1 MASRRDAEDHPVET
15 LLTLLTW
22 LAALGAAMIAGVFF
36 AFSTFVMAALGRR
49 PTAEG
54 IAAMQEINVVVVRSG
69 FIAVFFATAAAS
81 LALAIVAVLKWNDP
95 RALPWLAGA
104 VLYGLGTFVLT
115 IVRNVPL
122 NDALAAAAPG
132 SSDGATL
139 WARYLVDW
147 TFWNSVRTVCSLAA
161 TVAFIVALT

>member
-1 MASRRDAEDHPVET
+1 MET
-15 LLTLLTW
+15 LLTLMTW
-22 LAALGAAMIAGVFF
+22 LAALGAALIAGVFF

-49 PTAEG
+49 PPAEG

-69 FIAVFFATAAAS
+69 FIVVFIATAAVS
-81 LALAIVAVLKWNDP
+81 LALAAFALLRWNEP

-104 VLYGLGTFVLT
+104 LLYTGGTFGLT
-115 IVRNVPL
+115 ILRNVPL

-132 SSDGATL
+132 SSDGATI

-147 TFWNSVRTVCSLAA
+147 TWWNSVRTACALSA
-161 TVAFIVALT
+161 TAAFILALR

>member
-1 MASRRDAEDHPVET
+1 MEI

-22 LAALGAAMIAGVFF
+22 LAALGAALISGVFF

-49 PTAEG
+49 PPAEG
-54 IAAMQEINVVVVRSG
+54 IATMQAINIVVVRSG
-69 FIAVFFATAAAS
+69 FIVVFVATAAIS
-81 LALAIVAVLKWNDP
+81 LALAAAALLRWGNP

-104 VLYGLGTFVLT
+104 LLYGVGTFGLT

-147 TFWNSVRTVCSLAA
+147 TWWNSVRTACALAA
-161 TVAFIVALT
+161 TAAFILALR